1 LNVIIFAVAHYFAIS
16 LPSLSLSLCFF
27 PFAKIQREAED
38 LDRREMMLMA
48 KEAQQ
53 VQEELEGAKTEIVT
67 VINKFEKQLKN
78 LGRNQLNS
86 LIKES
91 ETAIASIV
99 KAHNPAVGFPI
110 SGADRTASY
119 TPQFGEQVRV
129 KGLGGKLAKVVESPG
144 DDETIL
150 VQYGKVK
157 VRVKKNSI
165 RAIPPSSKNPA
176 TSFANDQGRQVCI
189 KKSLLLYK
197 YSDSVDIINLSGK
210 RTKCTFTLRK
220 LFCKQ

>member
-1 LNVIIFAVAHYFAIS
+1 
-16 LPSLSLSLCFF
+16 
-27 PFAKIQREAED
+27 
-38 LDRREMMLMA
+38 MLMA

-53 VQEELEGAKTEIVT
+53 VQEELEGAKSEIET

-99 KAHNPAVGFPI
+99 KAHTPAVGFPI
-110 SGADRTASY
+110 GGADRTASY

-150 VQYGKVK
+150 
-157 VRVKKNSI
+157 
-165 RAIPPSSKNPA
+165 
-176 TSFANDQGRQVCI
+176 
-189 KKSLLLYK
+189 
-197 YSDSVDIINLSGK
+197 
-210 RTKCTFTLRK
+210 
-220 LFCKQ
+220 